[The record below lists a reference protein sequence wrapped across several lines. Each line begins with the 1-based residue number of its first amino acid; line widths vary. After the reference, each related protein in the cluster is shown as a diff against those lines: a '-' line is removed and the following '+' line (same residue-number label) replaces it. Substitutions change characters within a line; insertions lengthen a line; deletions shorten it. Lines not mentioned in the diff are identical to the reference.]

1 MGIGGVRLQFGIGVG
16 VAALEIKLNRPFTG
30 EYGSS
35 VRMMVSYGG
44 EIVQGD
50 HGPDGKAAAP
60 CYAGGVHRIVKVG
73 LSERL
78 AELRQRMAAL
88 AGCRDVCIRY
98 ALPGEGLGRLRDV
111 ANDGDLWG
119 LVSLLFCHDASKTGR
134 VRVFLFAVEAPLLR
148 SASAPSSLP
157 ALVEE
162 DATTAVSGGA
172 ITLGLP
178 RSASSPSL
186 ATSDS
191 GTAVRMKVSYGGEI
205 IQQQRG
211 GSAAASCYYAGGVH
225 RIVRVGLS
233 ERLASLRTRLAA
245 LAGFSGSDDVR
256 IRYALPGEEG
266 LHLHD
271 VASDGD
277 LWSLVSLLFFHEA
290 VMATSSK
297 PKQGRIRV
305 FLFAADDAPA
315 TSSTSP
321 PAAPLRRSASSPFLP
336 TLVEED
342 EDDGD
347 TETAAATQTIPSR
360 VTATV
365 GMRRSAS
372 SPALAM
378 AMATTSSSSDAAA
391 AASTSSG
398 ATSGSSGDSDTPA
411 MTSSSTAAAAAVQFG
426 PVVLVP
432 VMVVF
437 PVIPVYPI
445 GVVDYRGVLL
455 PETSASGTRS
465 REISSG
471 TFPTWRATA
480 TCGASCRCSSSTS
493 RVMATSSKPKQ
504 GRIRVFLF
512 AADDAPVAP
521 PLRRRSASSPS
532 LVDVAKHQ
540 GALPALAEEE
550 EDMDIDTAAATSPAG
565 VSVTRTGQGMRRSAS
580 SPALAPPQPS
590 ESGTAAATSTSSSS
604 SGDGVQFAPV
614 VWGATDPRV
623 AVYPLFTCCVPRGIV
638 KTDNEFGEHCAS
650 AEQPSATTPTGGA
663 AGLGLTGTPPSS
675 PRENNGERQRA
686 EAVDGSAADESV
698 VEELG
703 DADQEASTG
712 EGDTASPSTT
722 SMGELLSSPP
732 DGTAN

>member
-172 ITLGLP
+172 VTLGLP

-205 IQQQRG
+205 IQKQRG

-315 TSSTSP
+315 
-321 PAAPLRRSASSPFLP
+321 
-336 TLVEED
+336 
-342 EDDGD
+342 
-347 TETAAATQTIPSR
+347 
-360 VTATV
+360 
-365 GMRRSAS
+365 
-372 SPALAM
+372 
-378 AMATTSSSSDAAA
+378 
-391 AASTSSG
+391 
-398 ATSGSSGDSDTPA
+398 
-411 MTSSSTAAAAAVQFG
+411 
-426 PVVLVP
+426 
-432 VMVVF
+432 
-437 PVIPVYPI
+437 
-445 GVVDYRGVLL
+445 
-455 PETSASGTRS
+455 
-465 REISSG
+465 
-471 TFPTWRATA
+471 
-480 TCGASCRCSSSTS
+480 
-493 RVMATSSKPKQ
+493 
-504 GRIRVFLF
+504 
-512 AADDAPVAP
+512 AP

-532 LVDVAKHQ
+532 LVDVSKHQ

-580 SPALAPPQPS
+580 SPALAPPPPS

-638 KTDNEFGEHCAS
+638 KTDNEFG
-650 AEQPSATTPTGGA
+650 
-663 AGLGLTGTPPSS
+663 LGI
-675 PRENNGERQRA
+675 
-686 EAVDGSAADESV
+686 
-698 VEELG
+698 
-703 DADQEASTG
+703 
-712 EGDTASPSTT
+712 
-722 SMGELLSSPP
+722 
-732 DGTAN
+732 

>member
-1 MGIGGVRLQFGIGVG
+1 M
-16 VAALEIKLNRPFTG
+16 AATG

-162 DATTAVSGGA
+162 DAMTAASGGA
-172 ITLGLP
+172 CAAAPLGLP

-186 ATSDS
+186 ATSGT

-266 LHLHD
+266 LHLRD

-305 FLFAADDAPA
+305 FLFAAHDALA
-315 TSSTSP
+315 TSTSP
-321 PAAPLRRSASSPFLP
+321 TAAPLRRSASTPFLP

-347 TETAAATQTIPSR
+347 TETAAATQTSPSR

-411 MTSSSTAAAAAVQFG
+411 MTSSSTAVAAVQFG

-455 PETSASGTRS
+455 
-465 REISSG
+465 
-471 TFPTWRATA
+471 
-480 TCGASCRCSSSTS
+480 
-493 RVMATSSKPKQ
+493 
-504 GRIRVFLF
+504 
-512 AADDAPVAP
+512 VA
-521 PLRRRSASSPS
+521 
-532 LVDVAKHQ
+532 
-540 GALPALAEEE
+540 
-550 EDMDIDTAAATSPAG
+550 
-565 VSVTRTGQGMRRSAS
+565 
-580 SPALAPPQPS
+580 
-590 ESGTAAATSTSSSS
+590 
-604 SGDGVQFAPV
+604 
-614 VWGATDPRV
+614 
-623 AVYPLFTCCVPRGIV
+623 
-638 KTDNEFGEHCAS
+638 
-650 AEQPSATTPTGGA
+650 
-663 AGLGLTGTPPSS
+663 
-675 PRENNGERQRA
+675 
-686 EAVDGSAADESV
+686 
-698 VEELG
+698 
-703 DADQEASTG
+703 
-712 EGDTASPSTT
+712 
-722 SMGELLSSPP
+722 
-732 DGTAN
+732 